1 MRRLVEY
8 LCDELDELEEKI
20 DRQGK
25 LSVSETQYGDLLAH
39 FKKNLVK
46 SEEAMGEDDE
56 YSMGGSSYERG
67 GNNYYDGSSYARG
80 RGRNARRDR
89 MGRYS
94 REGRG
99 NSNYENYDGN
109 SYERGGSSY
118 RGGNN
123 YRRGGYSRDDAKQEF
138 AENLREMMEQAPDE
152 NARQSIQRMIQQM
165 EQN

>member
-1 MRRLVEY
+1 MHDIMNLKEM
-8 LCDELDELEEKI
+8 LLDELSEYGRKGELNAKTLETI
-20 DRQGK
+20 D
-25 LSVSETQYGDLLAH
+25 TLAH
-39 FKKNLVK
+39 ATKNLCK
-46 SEEAMGEDDE
+46 IIEDAEMMEES
-56 YSMGGSSYERG
+56 SMGGSSYDRG

-94 REGRG
+94 RDGRG
-99 NSNYENYDGN
+99 NNYENYDGN
-109 SYERGGSSY
+109 SY

>member
-1 MRRLVEY
+1 MHDIMNLKEM
-8 LCDELDELEEKI
+8 LLDELSEYGRKGELNAKTLETI
-20 DRQGK
+20 D
-25 LSVSETQYGDLLAH
+25 TLAH
-39 FKKNLVK
+39 ATKNLCK
-46 SEEAMGEDDE
+46 IIEDAEMMEES
-56 YSMGGSSYERG
+56 SMGGSSYERG